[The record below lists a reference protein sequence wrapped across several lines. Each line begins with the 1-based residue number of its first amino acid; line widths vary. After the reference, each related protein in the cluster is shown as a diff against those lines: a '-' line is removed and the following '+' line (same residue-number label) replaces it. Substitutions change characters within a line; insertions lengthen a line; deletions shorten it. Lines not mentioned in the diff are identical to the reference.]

1 MKDALRQA
9 EVYDF
14 IFENLEDRLETYVGI
29 GGSQISGGQ
38 KQRIAIARALIKKPK
53 ILILDEATSALD
65 RTNEL
70 LIQSTLN
77 KISKNLTTIT
87 IAHRV
92 GTIMNS
98 NRIFVLANG
107 TIV

>member
-1 MKDALRQA
+1 
-9 EVYDF
+9 
-14 IFENLEDRLETYVGI
+14 
-29 GGSQISGGQ
+29 
-38 KQRIAIARALIKKPK
+38 
-53 ILILDEATSALD
+53 LILDEATSALD

-98 NRIFVLANG
+98 NRIFVLNNG